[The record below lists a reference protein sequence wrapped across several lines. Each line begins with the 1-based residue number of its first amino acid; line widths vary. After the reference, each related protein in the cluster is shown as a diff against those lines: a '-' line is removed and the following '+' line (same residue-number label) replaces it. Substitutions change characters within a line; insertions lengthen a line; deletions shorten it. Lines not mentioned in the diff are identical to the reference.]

1 MICMDAD
8 HRVRGAPKTWNP
20 RDLTKE
26 HMPLRG
32 AIARSRQH
40 GRAGR
45 HQVGAV
51 AVTGPGR

>member
-8 HRVRGAPKTWNP
+8 HRVRETPKTWNP

-32 AIARSRQH
+32 AMARPHRH
-40 GRAGR
+40 VRAGR